1 MNAAETLKRLLN
13 TDWSGREPMFY
24 FCKSTVC
31 EPVGARCGKTVVGE
45 KILPKISEFFRL
57 DIRKEAV
64 QMPRKKLL
72 RGKDGGRNDALL
84 VYMTATDSRTST
96 RGSKAATAGAR
107 HTTTCRRIWRFTSGG
122 GHLK

>member
-1 MNAAETLKRLLN
+1 MQGKKGVRWMNAAETLKRLLN

-84 VYMTATDSRTST
+84 V
-96 RGSKAATAGAR
+96 
-107 HTTTCRRIWRFTSGG
+107 
-122 GHLK
+122 